1 MIPIGSASVQSF
13 NFAQSFARLA
23 QAAARPAFEL
33 QFNSAQNAVL
43 DRLDRQIEELQ
54 SADLFLGQTATL
66 RVKLSQLDSRLP
78 EIEAYRTTVTG
89 NRTTVLD
96 VLEALAEAR
105 DLADPGTSADFDTK
119 LAEAV
124 NLVEKLQTQPFALI
138 GVDDGLLQTK
148 PQVQADL
155 AAIATNGF
163 ATAGDIQAVQDA
175 IDSISTTLNGTLAI
189 LEINDDDA
197 FNTLTALERQK
208 AEVQR
213 QIDNIETDERQKRL
227 DEVNEL
233 REQASRTLTII
244 SLGFEGSQNLGQF
257 LSDNLRIGQDP
268 EPGSVLNLFV

>member
-105 DLADPGTSADFDTK
+105 GLADPGTSADFDTK

-213 QIDNIETDERQKRL
+213 QIDKIETDERQKRL